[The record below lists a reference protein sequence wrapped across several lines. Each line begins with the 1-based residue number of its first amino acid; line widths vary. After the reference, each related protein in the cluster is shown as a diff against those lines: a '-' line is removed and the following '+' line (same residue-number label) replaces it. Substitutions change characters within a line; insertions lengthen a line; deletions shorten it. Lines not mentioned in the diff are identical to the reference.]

1 MKNKYIVLVCGLN
14 IRNHNRI
21 PLDEQQLA
29 LQAVA
34 DEFDAQ
40 PVRDKGSY
48 LIVSRHERKQIADLV
63 VGALQ
68 RYRHELEIPGVAVT
82 SPAAVGRALDELAM
96 VLGSRYGN
104 NFDAKNHGIKLNG
117 DTWRA
122 GLALPFYPVDL
133 PTKRSLFHQTKNAMI
148 FGWTD
153 GAILVAKRE
162 AKNVH
167 WGTSVTD
174 PASRLLR
181 RQESIEADLTSRSAN
196 ILRELIDLA

>member
-21 PLDEQQLA
+21 SLDEQQLA
-29 LQAVA
+29 LRAVA
-34 DEFDAQ
+34 DELDAQ

-48 LIVSRHERKQIADLV
+48 LIVSHHERTQIANLI

-68 RYRHELEIPGVAVT
+68 RYRHDLEIPGVAVA
-82 SPAAVGRALDELAM
+82 SPAVVGQALDELAM
-96 VLGSRYGN
+96 ALGLTYAN

-122 GLALPFYPVDL
+122 GLALPLYLVDL
-133 PTKRSLFHQTKNAMI
+133 PTTRSLFHQTKNAMI

-174 PASRLLR
+174 PASRLLQ
-181 RQESIEADLTSRSAN
+181 RQEGIEADLTSRSAN
-196 ILRELIDLA
+196 ILREL